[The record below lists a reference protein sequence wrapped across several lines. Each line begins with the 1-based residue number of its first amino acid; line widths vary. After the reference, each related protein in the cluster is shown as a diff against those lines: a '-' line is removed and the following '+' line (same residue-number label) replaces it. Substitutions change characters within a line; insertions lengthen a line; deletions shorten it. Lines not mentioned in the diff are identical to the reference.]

1 MLTYIII
8 RLMSDTLS
16 VPQPMELVKNKL
28 ESIQSLVELM
38 SPNPQTSVI
47 DIKVNNGLDDFE
59 QE

>member
-1 MLTYIII
+1 
-8 RLMSDTLS
+8 MSDTLS